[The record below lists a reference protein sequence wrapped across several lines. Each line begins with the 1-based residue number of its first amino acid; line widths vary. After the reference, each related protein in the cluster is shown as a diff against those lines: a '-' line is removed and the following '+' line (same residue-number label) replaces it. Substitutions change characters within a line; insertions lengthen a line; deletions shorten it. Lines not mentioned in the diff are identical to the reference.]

1 MGAAT
6 GTRQA
11 RVPRWLNDVPSDKV
25 FYCCS
30 GEVYRNVRELEAGLA
45 RMAEDFFVYHV
56 NSEKNDFSK
65 WVQDVIEDGYLA
77 GRLAGCQNRA
87 QALQAVRERLDT
99 ADAPKVRR
107 QARLRVMLPRTPT
120 PAPESAAAPRSAAPP
135 RTAPAA

>member
-1 MGAAT
+1 MRATT

-11 RVPRWLNDVPSDKV
+11 RVPRWLGDAPSDKV

-45 RMAEDFFVYHV
+45 QMAEDYFVYHV

-65 WVQDVIEDGYLA
+65 WIQDVIADGYLA

-87 QALQAVRERLDT
+87 QALQAVRERLG
-99 ADAPKVRR
+99 DAGMLASDLLPELPQVIKVLKGTG
-107 QARLRVMLPRTPT
+107 AG
-120 PAPESAAAPRSAAPP
+120 
-135 RTAPAA
+135 

>member
-1 MGAAT
+1 MRATT

-11 RVPRWLNDVPSDKV
+11 RVPRWLGDAPSDKV

-45 RMAEDFFVYHV
+45 QMAEDYFVYHV

-99 ADAPKVRR
+99 ADAPKARR
-107 QARLRVMLPRTPT
+107 QARLRTTLPRTPT
-120 PAPESAAAPRSAAPP
+120 PAHESAAPLRQAAPP
-135 RTAPAA
+135 RRAPAA